1 MGFKLKIGGEM
12 RVYTS
17 VNDYNY
23 STNVGVI
30 LVGDKNQVYMED
42 GFKLTIQD
50 KVSAHVYGLKRA
62 ISFVKNIK
70 PLYCNNGMLQ
80 IFQDNVRVD
89 MDREVM
95 DRINSDEYIQ
105 RFIEQ
110 RNIKITTQ
118 NKDLTKFDKE
128 MLMRAGIQI
137 APRIFNK
144 GYEKER
150 F

>member
-1 MGFKLKIGGEM
+1 MKEDMK
-12 RVYTS
+12 VYTS

-30 LVGDKNQVYMED
+30 LVGDKDQVYFED
-42 GFKLTIQD
+42 GFKLTTQD

-62 ISFVKNIK
+62 ISFVKNMK

-80 IFQDNVRVD
+80 IFHDDVRVN
-89 MDREVM
+89 MDKEVM
-95 DRINSDEYIQ
+95 DRIEADEYIR
-105 RFIEQ
+105 RFVDE
-110 RNIKITTQ
+110 RNIKISTK
-118 NKDLTKFDKE
+118 NKDLTDFDKE
-128 MLMRAGIQI
+128 MLIRAGIKV

>member
-1 MGFKLKIGGEM
+1 MSGEM
-12 RVYTS
+12 KVYTS
-17 VNDYNY
+17 VNNYNY
-23 STNVGVI
+23 STNVGVV
-30 LVGDKNQVYMED
+30 LVGDKDQVYMED

-62 ISFVKNIK
+62 ISFVKNLN

-89 MDREVM
+89 MDKEVM
-95 DRINSDEYIQ
+95 DRINFDEYIQ
-105 RFIEQ
+105 RFVEQ

-118 NKDLTKFDKE
+118 NKDLTDFDKE
-128 MLMRAGIQI
+128 MLMRAGIKI
-137 APRIFNK
+137 SPRIFNK

>member
-1 MGFKLKIGGEM
+1 MSGEM

-23 STNVGVI
+23 STNVGVV
-30 LVGDKNQVYMED
+30 LVGDKDQVYFED
-42 GFKLTIQD
+42 GFKLTTQD

-62 ISFVKNIK
+62 ISFVKNMK

-89 MDREVM
+89 MDKEVM

-105 RFIEQ
+105 RFVEQ

-118 NKDLTKFDKE
+118 NKDLTDFDKE
-128 MLMRAGIQI
+128 MLMRAGIKI
-137 APRIFNK
+137 SPRIFNK

>member
-1 MGFKLKIGGEM
+1 MSGEM
-12 RVYTS
+12 KVYTS

-23 STNVGVI
+23 STNVGVV
-30 LVGDKNQVYMED
+30 LVGDKDQVYMED

-62 ISFVKNIK
+62 ISFVKNVK
-70 PLYCNNGMLQ
+70 PLFCNNGMLQ

-118 NKDLTKFDKE
+118 NKDLTDFDKE
-128 MLMRAGIQI
+128 MLMRAGIKV
-137 APRIFNK
+137 APRNFNK

-150 F
+150 L

>member
-1 MGFKLKIGGEM
+1 MGGEM

-23 STNVGVI
+23 STNVGVV
-30 LVGDKNQVYMED
+30 LVGDKDQVYMED

-50 KVSAHVYGLKRA
+50 KASAHVYGLKRA
-62 ISFVKNIK
+62 ISFVKNVK
-70 PLYCNNGMLQ
+70 PLFCNKGMLQ
-80 IFQDNVRVD
+80 IFQDNIRVD

-110 RNIKITTQ
+110 RNIKIVSQ
-118 NKDLTKFDKE
+118 RAVKNSKINLNSILFHNMPCKFRE
-128 MLMRAGIQI
+128 LSVIIVLWSVIMTS
-137 APRIFNK
+137 
-144 GYEKER
+144 Y
-150 F
+150 

>member
-1 MGFKLKIGGEM
+1 MGFKLKIGEEM

-23 STNVGVI
+23 STNVGVV
-30 LVGDKNQVYMED
+30 LVGDKEQVYMED

-50 KVSAHVYGLKRA
+50 KASAHVYGLKRA
-62 ISFVKNIK
+62 ISFVKNVK
-70 PLYCNNGMLQ
+70 PLFCNNGMLQ
-80 IFQDNVRVD
+80 IFQDNIRVD

-118 NKDLTKFDKE
+118 NKDLTDFDKE

>member
-1 MGFKLKIGGEM
+1 MGGEM
-12 RVYTS
+12 KIYTS

-23 STNVGVI
+23 STNVGVV

-62 ISFVKNIK
+62 ISFVKNVK
-70 PLYCNNGMLQ
+70 PLFCNNGMLQ
-80 IFQDNVRVD
+80 IFQDNIRVD
-89 MDREVM
+89 IDREVM
-95 DRINSDEYIQ
+95 DRINFDEYIQ
-105 RFIEQ
+105 RFIEK

-118 NKDLTKFDKE
+118 NKGLTKFDKE

>member
-1 MGFKLKIGGEM
+1 
-12 RVYTS
+12 
-17 VNDYNY
+17 
-23 STNVGVI
+23 
-30 LVGDKNQVYMED
+30 
-42 GFKLTIQD
+42 
-50 KVSAHVYGLKRA
+50 
-62 ISFVKNIK
+62 
-70 PLYCNNGMLQ
+70 MLQ